1 MSKMITA
8 EQARE
13 RVIGNIDSAEE
24 VLNILD
30 YISDYVEQAC
40 DLNRCDVFCS
50 ISKPERH
57 HAGWDI
63 VVKKVK
69 SLLEEKGY
77 EVSTSWSRGENCWA
91 DIHLDW
97 SLADLSGATLGKG
110 GIIPC

>member
-13 RVIGNIDSAEE
+13 RVIGNIAITKEA
-24 VLNILD
+24 LNILE

-40 DLNRCDVFCS
+40 DLNRYDVFCS

-63 VVKKVK
+63 VVKKLK
-69 SLLEEKGY
+69 A
-77 EVSTSWSRGENCWA
+77 C
-91 DIHLDW
+91 
-97 SLADLSGATLGKG
+97 
-110 GIIPC
+110 

>member
-13 RVIGNIDSAEE
+13 RVIGNIAITKEA
-24 VLNILD
+24 LNILE
-30 YISDYVEQAC
+30 YISDCVEEAC
-40 DLNRCDVFCS
+40 DLNRYDVFYR
-50 ISKPERH
+50 ISKPERRP
-57 HAGWDI
+57 AGWDK

-77 EVSTSWSRGENCWA
+77 EVSTRWSRGKNCWA
-91 DIHLDW
+91 EIHLDW
-97 SLADLSGATLGKG
+97 SLAHLGEATLGKG